1 MLPEPGRVVI
11 AHAPAD
17 IEQLHAFR
25 RQLADDPAT
34 AWVDARPP
42 AGRDTLAPLSQ
53 DLLTAIGCCGLR
65 TPPQVGERHLY
76 RVLPYLR
83 HGDVGDLVVTEAQ
96 WLTVPALRELLMAT
110 AIAGVRL
117 WLLFGEAPT
126 DEHAELCSGVTG
138 GVLTWAAVTS

>member
-1 MLPEPGRVVI
+1 M
-11 AHAPAD
+11 
-17 IEQLHAFR
+17 
-25 RQLADDPAT
+25 
-34 AWVDARPP
+34 
-42 AGRDTLAPLSQ
+42 
-53 DLLTAIGCCGLR
+53 
-65 TPPQVGERHLY
+65 
-76 RVLPYLR
+76 LPYLR